1 MPKNTI
7 KVLLAATALT
17 PLAAG
22 IVFAQELIGS
32 AGNNKNLILQM
43 NNDGTGG
50 EGLILQDD
58 DANDGTYRDFAR
70 ILNNGVQISGSITD
84 IDDNTVDVGENLS
97 VSGNI
102 STSQDILVGGAIRD
116 PNVGG
121 TVQIADPL
129 LVSGATD
136 SETSLNVV
144 GQTTLDATTI
154 VGTTSITGATTVTGT
169 TLINTSGSDD
179 TSIGNA
185 NTNTTIVG
193 TTSVTGT
200 TSINTTGTATT
211 TIGNST
217 TGTTV
222 TMAGGSSNV
231 SLANG
236 TTSINTISG
245 DANTNIGAAGN
256 TTSIQS
262 TSVVVGNNSASS
274 NISVGTGSQSNTI
287 SVGTG
292 SASNTIAMGNVQG
305 GTEITAAAGNT
316 AMAMQNDSIT
326 NTVTAADGVSGGTV
340 IANNGSQRWIADDNG
355 LLTQVTSTD
364 STSGTTAAM
373 VVTNDRGNTHGLVVQ
388 ETKTTL
394 SGGTNSASM
403 TLDDRGA
410 TFSNPANGRPIQ
422 VHGVADGT
430 APFDAVNVRQLY
442 SGLATVLAAAPD
454 IRLAPGK
461 SGFGVS
467 FGSYGGYEAFGIGLG
482 HMYEN
487 GVVLSAS
494 VAQGEYS
501 KTAAKASISWTW

>member
-1 MPKNTI
+1 MKTVHFLHTTALATLLVPLGYGPAAADIVLGGNELVRLSGHSDVYIEANNDQTGSNENVYVTVAGQTQMTIVETGTTINDGLTVIGNVTASSGTVSANTI
-7 KVLLAATALT
+7 L
-17 PLAAG
+17 
-22 IVFAQELIGS
+22 
-32 AGNNKNLILQM
+32 
-43 NNDGTGG
+43 
-50 EGLILQDD
+50 
-58 DANDGTYRDFAR
+58 
-70 ILNNGVQISGSITD
+70 
-84 IDDNTVDVGENLS
+84 
-97 VSGNI
+97 VSG
-102 STSQDILVGGAIRD
+102 DIRD
-116 PNVGG
+116 PNAGG
-121 TVQIADPL
+121 TVTINDPL
-129 LVSGATD
+129 LVTGATD
-136 SETSLNVV
+136 LNAGLNVD
-144 GQTTLDATTI
+144 GLTTLDATTI
-154 VGTTSITGATTVTGT
+154 VGTTSVTGATTVTGT

-185 NTNTTIVG
+185 NSNTTIV
-193 TTSVTGT
+193 GT

-231 SLANG
+231 RLQNG
-236 TTSINTISG
+236 TTSINTNSG
-245 DANTNIGAAGN
+245 NADTVIGVSQN

-262 TSVVVGNNSASS
+262 TSVVVGNNSDSS
-274 NISVGTGSQSNTI
+274 NI

-292 SASNTIAMGNVQG
+292 SASNTITMGNGQG
-305 GTEITAAAGNT
+305 ATVITAAASNT
-316 AMAMQNDSIT
+316 EMAMRDDSIT
-326 NTVTAADGVSGGTV
+326 TTLSGDTAGVSAGTV

-355 LLTQVTSTD
+355 LLTQVTSADT
-364 STSGTTAAM
+364 TSGTTAAM
-373 VVTNDRGNTHGLVVQ
+373 VVTNDSGNTHGLVVQ

-454 IRLAPGK
+454 IRLEPGK

-482 HMYEN
+482 HMYDN
-487 GVVLSAS
+487 GIVLSAS
-494 VAQGEYS
+494 VARGEHS
-501 KTAAKASISWTW
+501 ETAAKASISWTW

>member
-1 MPKNTI
+1 MLKNTLH
-7 KVLLAATALT
+7 VLLAATALT
-17 PLAAG
+17 PLSAG
-22 IVFAQELIGS
+22 IVFAQETIGS
-32 AGNNKNLILQM
+32 TGNNQNLILQM

-58 DANDGTYRDFAR
+58 DGNDGTYRDFAR

-102 STSQDILVGGAIRD
+102 STTQDILVGGSIRD

-121 TVQIADPL
+121 TVRIEDPL
-129 LVSGATD
+129 LVSGATTG
-136 SETSLNVV
+136 ETSLTVV

-154 VGTTSITGATTVTGT
+154 VGTTSVTGATTVTGT
-169 TLINTSGSDD
+169 TSINTSGSDD

-217 TGTTV
+217 NATTV
-222 TMAGGSSNV
+222 TMAGGTSNV

-236 TTSINTISG
+236 MTEINADG
-245 DANTNIGAAGN
+245 GEANTTIGANGN
-256 TTSIQS
+256 STSIQS
-262 TSVVVGNNSASS
+262 TNVVVGNNSVSS
-274 NISVGTGSQSNTI
+274 NI

-305 GTEITAAAGNT
+305 GTEITAAASNT
-316 AMAMQNDSIT
+316 AMAMRDDSIT
-326 NTVTAADGVSGGTV
+326 TTLSDDTAGVSAGTV

-355 LLTQVTSTD
+355 LLTQVTSADT
-364 STSGTTAAM
+364 TSGTTAAM
-373 VVTNDRGNTHGLVVQ
+373 VVTNDSGNTHGLVVQ

-454 IRLAPGK
+454 IRLEPGK

-482 HMYEN
+482 HMYDN
-487 GVVLSAS
+487 GIVLSAS
-494 VAQGEYS
+494 VARGEHS
-501 KTAAKASISWTW
+501 ETAAKASISWTW

>member
-1 MPKNTI
+1 MTLKNLLFTTS
-7 KVLLAATALT
+7 VLISTT
-17 PLAAG
+17 SFS
-22 IVFAQELIGS
+22 FAQEATRTVSTSEQETIFTGFGFETITDNFSTSTTASSLNTSGS
-32 AGNNKNLILQM
+32 TATAVGNSTETTTI
-43 NNDGTGG
+43 TGSSVTVNG
-50 EGLILQDD
+50 GAD
-58 DANDGTYRDFAR
+58 
-70 ILNNGVQISGSITD
+70 LNNG
-84 IDDNTVDVGENLS
+84 
-97 VSGNI
+97 
-102 STSQDILVGGAIRD
+102 
-116 PNVGG
+116 
-121 TVQIADPL
+121 
-129 LVSGATD
+129 
-136 SETSLNVV
+136 LNVD
-144 GQTTLDATTI
+144 GLTTLDATTI
-154 VGTTSITGATTVTGT
+154 VGTTSITGTTTV
-169 TLINTSGSDD
+169 
-179 TSIGNA
+179 A
-185 NTNTTIVG
+185 G
-193 TTSVTGT
+193 TTSITGA

-211 TIGNST
+211 SIGNST
-217 TGTTV
+217 NVTTV
-222 TMAGGSSNV
+222 TMEGGSSYV
-231 SLANG
+231 RLEEG
-236 TTSINTISG
+236 TTFINTGNGNG
-245 DANTNIGAAGN
+245 DANTNIGVSGN

-262 TSVVVGNNSASS
+262 TSVVVGNNSAPS

-292 SASNTIAMGNVQG
+292 LASNTITMGNGQG
-305 GTEITAAAGNT
+305 ATVITAAASNT
-316 AMAMQNDSIT
+316 AMAMQDDSIT
-326 NTVTAADGVSGGTV
+326 TTLSGDTAGVSAGTV

-410 TFSNPANGRPIQ
+410 TFSNPVNGRPIQ

-482 HMYEN
+482 HMYDN
-487 GVVLSAS
+487 GLVLSAS

>member
-1 MPKNTI
+1 MHSRLTLTTCA
-7 KVLLAATALT
+7 VCALLAQTASADDVDVGQWNLRT
-17 PLAAG
+17 DSDNSGDDG
-22 IVFAQELIGS
+22 IAIRGTNDNIMFVIQSDNTVRVYGDIENANTNTVTI
-32 AGNNKNLILQM
+32 NDNVIMNDNLGVEGVIYDT
-43 NNDGTGG
+43 NGDFVTVN
-50 EGLILQDD
+50 EGLLVNG
-58 DANDGTYRDFAR
+58 ATTVSSGGLTVTGATN
-70 ILNNGVQISGSITD
+70 LNNG
-84 IDDNTVDVGENLS
+84 
-97 VSGNI
+97 
-102 STSQDILVGGAIRD
+102 
-116 PNVGG
+116 
-121 TVQIADPL
+121 
-129 LVSGATD
+129 
-136 SETSLNVV
+136 LNVD
-144 GQTTLDATTI
+144 GLTTLDATTI
-154 VGTTSITGATTVTGT
+154 VGTTSVTGATTVTGT

-185 NTNTTIVG
+185 NSNTTIV
-193 TTSVTGT
+193 GT

-217 TGTTV
+217 NATTV
-222 TMAGGSSNV
+222 TMAGGTSNV

-236 TTSINTISG
+236 MTEINADG
-245 DANTNIGAAGN
+245 GEANTTIGANGN
-256 TTSIQS
+256 STSIQS
-262 TSVVVGNNSASS
+262 TNVVVGNNSVSS
-274 NISVGTGSQSNTI
+274 NI

-305 GTEITAAAGNT
+305 ATVITAAASNT
-316 AMAMQNDSIT
+316 AMEMRDDSIT
-326 NTVTAADGVSGGTV
+326 TTLSGDTAGVSAGTV

-355 LLTQVTSTD
+355 LLTQADLTD
-364 STSGTTAAM
+364 TTSGTTAAM
-373 VVTNDRGNTHGLVVQ
+373 VVTNDSGNTHGLVVQ

-454 IRLAPGK
+454 IRLEPGK

-482 HMYEN
+482 HMYDN
-487 GVVLSAS
+487 GIVLSAS
-494 VAQGEYS
+494 VARGEHS
-501 KTAAKASISWTW
+501 ETAAKASISWTW